1 MDERENLPSISQFEA
16 MALCPARWQLGQQVP
31 EPPES
36 ADAQYGNQVH
46 RAMETGETD
55 DLTDEQRE
63 TAHEMAVQE
72 QLLVRKVFGGIAS
85 EQYREKR
92 FWYRQPVA
100 CRVPGEEHRKLFS
113 GKLDYAAFVHSH
125 ERISLYIDYKT
136 LWGNVTPPARNLQL
150 RGGAVLMK
158 QNFGS
163 RRAFVAICQP
173 TKRKFAIAAEYGAE
187 EL

>member
-72 QLLVRKVFGGIAS
+72 QLIVREVFGGIAS

-92 FWYRQPVA
+92 FWYKRN
-100 CRVPGEEHRKLFS
+100 PGSALSRLQEKLFS

-125 ERISLYIDYKT
+125 ERVSLYIDYKT